1 MQRSP
6 SSCRIAGPRPLAVP
20 RLGGAPDLTPL
31 RGVHHRP
38 ASLFTVR
45 LGVLDVGS
53 NTVHLLVVD
62 AHRGGHPTPM
72 SSTKATLRLAE
83 ATDSSGK
90 ITKRGADK
98 LISTI
103 DEFAKIAVSSGCT
116 ELMAF
121 ATSAVRDAE
130 NSDDVL
136 ARVRKETGV
145 ELEVLRGVD
154 ESRLTFLAVRR
165 WYGWSAG
172 RIINLDIGGGSLEL
186 SSGVDEDPEVALSLP
201 LGAGR
206 LTREWLAD
214 DPPGRRR
221 VAMLRDWLDAELAE
235 AGVTVLEAG
244 GPDLAVAT
252 SKTFRSL
259 ARLTGAAPSAAGP
272 RVKRTLT
279 ANGLRQLIAFISRMT
294 TADRAEL
301 EGVSAERAPQI
312 VAGALVA
319 EASMRTLSIEE
330 VDICP
335 WALREGLI
343 LRKLDSEADGSA
355 LVESPVRDAG
365 GQVIDR
371 NSNRSR
377 GDKR

>member
-1 MQRSP
+1 
-6 SSCRIAGPRPLAVP
+6 
-20 RLGGAPDLTPL
+20 
-31 RGVHHRP
+31 
-38 ASLFTVR
+38 
-45 LGVLDVGS
+45 
-53 NTVHLLVVD
+53 
-62 AHRGGHPTPM
+62 M

-83 ATDSSGK
+83 ATDSAGK
-90 ITKRGADK
+90 ITKRGAEK

-103 DEFAKIAVSSGCT
+103 DEFAKIAESSGCE

-121 ATSAVRDAE
+121 ATSAVREAG
-130 NSDDVL
+130 NSEDVL
-136 ARVRKETGV
+136 SRVRKETGV
-145 ELEVLRGVD
+145 ELRVLTGVD

-172 RIINLDIGGGSLEL
+172 RIINLDIGGGSLEM
-186 SSGVDEDPEVALSLP
+186 SSGLDEEPEVAMSLP

-206 LTREWLAD
+206 LTREWLPD

-221 VAMLRDWLDAELAE
+221 VAMLRDWLDAELSE
-235 AGVTVLEAG
+235 ASAKILDAG
-244 GPDLAVAT
+244 SPDLAVAS

-259 ARLTGAAPSAAGP
+259 ARLTGAAPSGAGP

-279 ANGLRQLIAFISRMT
+279 ANGLRQLISFISRMT

-319 EASMRTLSIEE
+319 EASMRALSMES

-343 LRKLDSEADGSA
+343 LRKLDSEADGTA
-355 LVESPVRDAG
+355 LMGPSVRNAG
-365 GQVIDR
+365 GQVVDR
-371 NSNRSR
+371 NQHRSR
-377 GDKR
+377 GDKP

>member
-1 MQRSP
+1 M
-6 SSCRIAGPRPLAVP
+6 
-20 RLGGAPDLTPL
+20 
-31 RGVHHRP
+31 
-38 ASLFTVR
+38 R

-72 SSTKATLRLAE
+72 SSTKASLRLAE
-83 ATDSSGK
+83 SIDDSGK
-90 ITKRGADK
+90 ITRRGAEK
-98 LISTI
+98 LIASV
-103 DEFAKIAVSSGCT
+103 DEFAKIAASSGCS
-116 ELMAF
+116 EVMAF
-121 ATSAVRDAE
+121 ATSAVRDAR

-136 ARVRKETGV
+136 ARVRAETGV
-145 ELEVLRGVD
+145 DLQVLSGAD

-172 RIINLDIGGGSLEL
+172 RITNLDIGGGSLEL
-186 SSGVDEDPEVALSLP
+186 STGLDEAPEVALSLP

-206 LTREWLAD
+206 LTREWLPD

-221 VAMLRDWLDAELAE
+221 VAMLRDWLDTELADAAKALLD
-235 AGVTVLEAG
+235 AGP
-244 GPDLAVAT
+244 PDLAVGT

-319 EASMRTLSIEE
+319 EASMRALSLDS

-335 WALREGLI
+335 WALREGVI
-343 LRKLDSEADGSA
+343 LRRLDSEADGTA
-355 LVESPVRDAG
+355 
-365 GQVIDR
+365 QV
-371 NSNRSR
+371 R
-377 GDKR
+377 GDR

>member
-1 MQRSP
+1 M
-6 SSCRIAGPRPLAVP
+6 
-20 RLGGAPDLTPL
+20 
-31 RGVHHRP
+31 
-38 ASLFTVR
+38 
-45 LGVLDVGS
+45 GVLDVGS

-72 SSTKATLRLAE
+72 SSSKAPLRLAE
-83 ATDSSGK
+83 SIDDSGK
-90 ITKRGADK
+90 LTRRGAEK
-98 LISTI
+98 LIETV
-103 DEFAKIAVSSGCT
+103 DEFAKIAASSGCAD
-116 ELMAF
+116 LMAF
-121 ATSAVRDAE
+121 ATSAVRDAR
-130 NSDDVL
+130 NSEEVL
-136 ARVRKETGV
+136 AKVRSETGV
-145 ELEVLRGVD
+145 DLRVLSGTD

-172 RIINLDIGGGSLEL
+172 RITNLDIGGGSLEM
-186 SSGVDEDPEVALSLP
+186 SSGMDEAPDVALSVP

-206 LTREWLAD
+206 LTREWLPD

-221 VAMLRDWLDAELAE
+221 VGMLRDWLDNELADAAKAMLA
-235 AGVTVLEAG
+235 AGP
-244 GPDLAVAT
+244 PDLAVGT

-259 ARLTGAAPSAAGP
+259 ARLTGAAPSGAGP

-319 EASMRTLSIEE
+319 EASMRALSLES

-335 WALREGLI
+335 WALREGII
-343 LRKLDSEADGSA
+343 LRRLDREADGTA
-355 LVESPVRDAG
+355 LVEDGR
-365 GQVIDR
+365 
-371 NSNRSR
+371 
-377 GDKR
+377 

>member
-1 MQRSP
+1 M
-6 SSCRIAGPRPLAVP
+6 
-20 RLGGAPDLTPL
+20 
-31 RGVHHRP
+31 
-38 ASLFTVR
+38 
-45 LGVLDVGS
+45 LDVGS

-62 AHRGGHPTPM
+62 AYRGGHPTPM

-90 ITKRGADK
+90 ITRRGADK
-98 LISTI
+98 LVSTI
-103 DEFAKIAVSSGCT
+103 DEFATIAGSSGCA

-121 ATSAVRDAE
+121 ATSAVRDAC
-130 NSDDVL
+130 NSEDVL
-136 ARVRKETGV
+136 ARVRAETGV
-145 ELEVLRGVD
+145 ELQVLEGED

-165 WYGWSAG
+165 WFGWSAG
-172 RIINLDIGGGSLEL
+172 RIINLDIGGGSLEI
-186 SSGVDEDPEVALSLP
+186 SSGLDEEPEVALSLP

-206 LTREWLAD
+206 LTREWLPE

-221 VAMLRDWLDAELAE
+221 VSMLRDWLDTELAPAAATALD
-235 AGVTVLEAG
+235 AGP
-244 GPDLAVAT
+244 PDLAVAS

-272 RVKRTLT
+272 RVRRTLT
-279 ANGLRQLIAFISRMT
+279 AAGLRQLISFISRMT

-319 EASMRTLSIEE
+319 EASMRALSIET
-330 VDICP
+330 VQICP

-343 LRKLDSEADGSA
+343 LRRLDREADSA
-355 LVESPVRDAG
+355 TLLQSSSVGMARQRG
-365 GQVIDR
+365 GAR
-371 NSNRSR
+371 
-377 GDKR
+377 

>member
-1 MQRSP
+1 M
-6 SSCRIAGPRPLAVP
+6 
-20 RLGGAPDLTPL
+20 
-31 RGVHHRP
+31 
-38 ASLFTVR
+38 R

-90 ITKRGADK
+90 ITKRGGEK

-103 DEFAKIAVSSGCT
+103 DEFAKIADSSGCE

-121 ATSAVRDAE
+121 ATSAVRDAP

-136 ARVRKETGV
+136 SRVRKETGV
-145 ELEVLRGVD
+145 ELRVLTGVD

-172 RIINLDIGGGSLEL
+172 RIINLDIGGGSLEM
-186 SSGVDEDPEVALSLP
+186 SSGLDEEPEVAMSLP

-206 LTREWLAD
+206 LTREWLPD

-235 AGVTVLEAG
+235 VSAKILEAG
-244 GPDLAVAT
+244 SPDLAVAS

-259 ARLTGAAPSAAGP
+259 ARLTGAAPSGAGP

-279 ANGLRQLIAFISRMT
+279 ANGLRQLISFISRMT

-319 EASMRTLSIEE
+319 EASMRALSMES

-343 LRKLDSEADGSA
+343 LRKLDSEADGTA
-355 LVESPVRDAG
+355 LMGPSVRNAG
-365 GQVIDR
+365 GQVVDR
-371 NSNRSR
+371 NQNRSR
-377 GDKR
+377 GDKS